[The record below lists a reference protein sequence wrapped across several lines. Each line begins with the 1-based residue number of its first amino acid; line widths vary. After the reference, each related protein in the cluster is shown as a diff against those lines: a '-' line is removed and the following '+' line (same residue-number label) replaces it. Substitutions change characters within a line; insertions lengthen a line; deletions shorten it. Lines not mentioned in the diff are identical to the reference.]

1 MGYDVDTLTH
11 TVDMHIGSLRQKL
24 EKDPRLPELILNSSR
39 NGLQVCRLKQAHF
52 HSFAKPTGPALA
64 CNRMLTVL

>member
-11 TVDMHIGSLRQKL
+11 TVDMHVGSLRQKL

-39 NGLQVCRLKQAHF
+39 NGLQVCRLKQAHSIPLLSLLVQ
-52 HSFAKPTGPALA
+52 HLLA
-64 CNRMLTVL
+64 TAC